1 MFQGLT
7 LEQAPPYTI
16 PIKFY
21 LTAVLYLIALSII
34 TLIYG
39 LHVSSRYEYEVIALT
54 HIFTIGFITHIMF
67 GSLFQMLPVML
78 GTAYANVVRNAKI
91 IHIFLN
97 IGIVDSLSISKL
109 TDPTSHSRSNT
120 I

>member
-78 GTAYANVVRNAKI
+78 GTAYTNVVRNARI

-97 IGIVDSLSISKL
+97 IGIVSFVSGFLV
-109 TDPTSHSRSNT
+109 PYHS
-120 I
+120 